1 MGHQVRRDSRK
12 RHVWVLFLLKQLKGG
27 AVRQQTPTTVRAVEV
42 VFDHLNDAMVAKPA
56 PVVHVLVNPVARFGH
71 LVVDNAISREAID
84 QRRVNPALLQLVGAK
99 AGLVEAIGALR
110 QTHRVLRYAEVFRR
124 HRHNAGAP
132 LLLFADAEIHR
143 VFRIVNV
150 AKLGLQFDPVAM
162 LLHRRGK
169 LHDRLVFK
177 LLLRLL
183 VLLTPR
189 LKHAGLDR
197 DRVLDRAVEVQET
210 GVLLEKYVLD
220 VIRLL
225 LRRLFVVLA
234 DRHERRNVFA
244 RENLDQIRHD
254 HFDCVSHVRRTRRG
268 TPRQR
273 RHVIHH
279 ALDVLK
285 RLLAL
290 AIQFVRAAAYGPRE
304 LVCYK
309 GETVGIHQ
317 A

>member
-1 MGHQVRRDSRK
+1 
-12 RHVWVLFLLKQLKGG
+12 
-27 AVRQQTPTTVRAVEV
+27 
-42 VFDHLNDAMVAKPA
+42 
-56 PVVHVLVNPVARFGH
+56 
-71 LVVDNAISREAID
+71 
-84 QRRVNPALLQLVGAK
+84 
-99 AGLVEAIGALR
+99 
-110 QTHRVLRYAEVFRR
+110 
-124 HRHNAGAP
+124 
-132 LLLFADAEIHR
+132 
-143 VFRIVNV
+143 
-150 AKLGLQFDPVAM
+150 M